1 MDSGIYYVI
10 FKSQAGRF
18 GDGLAVVDD
27 GKIHGGD
34 QRFLYRG
41 LYKDDGQAIEA
52 EIHVSYYRGEPQSIF
67 GHLPKFSLNL
77 SGNATNDA
85 FTVTGRVFGQSQL
98 VITIEGQKQANL
110 VR

>member
-10 FKSQAGRF
+10 FKSQTGRF
-18 GDGLAVVDD
+18 GDGLVVVDD

-34 QRFLYRG
+34 QSYLYCGR
-41 LYKDDGQAIEA
+41 YKTDGQEIEA
-52 EIHVSYYRGEPQSIF
+52 EIEVSYYRGEPQSIF

-85 FTVTGRVFGQSQL
+85 FTVAGRVFGQSQL
-98 VITIEGQKQANL
+98 VINIEGQKQANL